1 MLSRLSH
8 RTVVWEVPHILTCL
22 SEILRT
28 TLGQIFAINQHH
40 VTMNSK
46 VEILKIEWQDL

>member
-8 RTVVWEVPHILTCL
+8 LIVVWEVPHTLTCL
-22 SEILRT
+22 SEIFST

-46 VEILKIEWQDL
+46 VQMLKIEWQDL